1 MGRPERLL
9 AVSLVALA
17 IAAAAPRGARAQ
29 AQRVVVDQVT
39 LEPSPLYG
47 QARLRVF
54 VSATE
59 LSGNVIPISGPKAW
73 TLKLGNADKRVPF
86 YVTTFDGGNH
96 LLAVA
101 IVVETTAE
109 YGPDLPVI
117 QKVLGEELLAKLSPG
132 AQAAVIGYADKAGGA
147 GKFAPGKTA
156 ASKLAGLVAATEP
169 TEPAL
174 VDAVERALGAMKKL
188 KTDPEGQPIRKLVIV
203 VSDGRDKVDDRPR
216 ITALGKRA
224 AKAGIRIHSLAYSPT
239 DTRKPLLLLG
249 ELSKQSGGTFRWV
262 HKIGAAPIE
271 QSFKD
276 QVENLR
282 AEIDRQYVITA
293 YLPADEVAGK
303 KLGVEIDLQGK
314 KIESIDGIKV
324 PQLACGAATCAGD
337 GYCVN
342 RACVARG
349 DGGARGVLGWVLLVG
364 GIGVGAIVVLGFIG
378 FLLQRRQQRDV
389 ALPLG
394 AAPPGSVPPG
404 GVPAGAYDPN
414 QIQGVPRPS
423 FAPAAPAAPAPV
435 QRIMGVGEGQTTAQP
450 HGHAGAAQPVLYVM
464 AGPRGGQRLPLRH
477 GFLIGKDPRCD
488 LPLPDDGFASS
499 HHAMILMDARGNCTL
514 QDRGS
519 TNGTFV
525 NGVRVGEMALTHGM
539 QIRIGSTDL
548 RFLVQ

>member
-9 AVSLVALA
+9 AVLVIALA
-17 IAAAAPRGARAQ
+17 IAAAGPRSARAQ
-29 AQRVVVDQVT
+29 SQRVVVDQVT

-54 VSATE
+54 VTATD
-59 LSGNVIPISGPKAW
+59 LNGKVIPVSGPKAW
-73 TLKLGNADKRVPF
+73 ALEIGASEKKVPY

-96 LLAVA
+96 LLAIAV
-101 IVVETTAE
+101 VVETTAE
-109 YGPDLPVI
+109 YGPDLAVI
-117 QKVLGEELLAKLSPG
+117 QRVLGDELLGRLPAT
-132 AQAAVIGYADKAGGA
+132 AQAAVIGYADKFGSA
-147 GKFAPGKTA
+147 KFATGKA
-156 ASKLAGLVAATEP
+156 AATKLAGLVAATEP

-174 VDAVERALGAMKKL
+174 LDAVDRALGGLKKL
-188 KTDPEGQPIRKLVIV
+188 KTDPEGQPIRKILVV
-203 VSDGRDKVDDRPR
+203 VSDGRNKTDDRAR
-216 ITALGKRA
+216 VTTIGKRA
-224 AKAGIRIHSLAYSPT
+224 ARDGIRIHSLAYSPT
-239 DTRKPLLLLG
+239 DTRRPLLLLG
-249 ELSKQSGGTFRWV
+249 ELSKMSGGTFRWV
-262 HKIGAAPIE
+262 HKIGSSPIE

-303 KLGVEIDLQGK
+303 KVGVTIDLQGK
-314 KIESIDGIKV
+314 KIESAKALAV
-324 PQLACGAATCAGD
+324 KAPQLGCGGATCGGD

-349 DGGARGVLGWVLLVG
+349 DGGGRGVLGWVLLIG
-364 GIGVGAIVVLGFIG
+364 AIGVGALVVLGFIG
-378 FLLQRRQQRDV
+378 FLMHRRQQRDI
-389 ALPLG
+389 ALPIG
-394 AAPPGSVPPG
+394 APAPGMPPG
-404 GVPAGAYDPN
+404 A
-414 QIQGVPRPS
+414 IQGVPRPS
-423 FAPAAPAAPAPV
+423 FEPAPAAPAPV
-435 QRIMGVGEGQTTAQP
+435 QRIMGVGEGQSTAQP
-450 HGHAGAAQPVLYVM
+450 YGHAGAAQPTLYIM
-464 AGPRGGQRLPLRH
+464 AGARAGHRLPLRH

-488 LPLPDDGFASS
+488 LPLPDDGFAST

-525 NGVRVGEMALTHGM
+525 NGVRVAELALTHGM